1 MRLGDFLI
9 LILICACLAPALVF
23 LVKML
28 FWGIILLLFG
38 ISDLLSI

>member
-1 MRLGDFLI
+1 MRLIDFLI
-9 LILICACLAPALVF
+9 IVFIGACLAPALVF

-28 FWGIILLLFG
+28 FWGIVLLLFG